1 MLGWSL
7 FSDLVN
13 RCLTLFI
20 DNGNLLKKML
30 FPRIC
35 LPIIAGGVGAA
46 QQPSAA
52 SSRCSS
58 CSRCFGRFPGPG
70 IVWVPVL
77 MLLTLAMGL
86 SVGLLLGVFNVFV
99 RDVGQVVP
107 VVLQFGFWL
116 APIAYT
122 PDIVPAPLRRLLYLN
137 PMTRDRRGLPER
149 AAVRP
154 RARRGRAG
162 LAGADFTAPAGR
174 CPGDVPPRQSRDG
187 RRAVSAPAAP
197 RRSPRR
203 CGAQRLERDRQAT
216 YERADL
222 VGGRPG
228 QGVPRISVGVA
239 ASCSPGAACA
249 SRRVAEQWAL
259 RDVSFDVAAGSAV
272 GIVGQNGAG
281 KSTLLKLI
289 AGTLRAT
296 RGDVHVDGPDRGDP
310 RAGHGLQSGV
320 HRPAECRCMRS
331 GSWDSAPASIAAAMP
346 EIEAFAEI
354 GDYFDQPMRTY
365 SSGMQMRVAFA
376 VATAFRPDV
385 LIIDEAL
392 SVGDAYF
399 QHKSFGRI
407 RAFKEQGTALLFV
420 THGMAD
426 IRALCDRVILLDRG
440 SVLRDGLP
448 DEVVDYY
455 NALIAR
461 KENERDAVEQSRG
474 KDGWLRTRS
483 GTGEAVLD
491 ELALSDAQSGES
503 VRTARVGQRLVLTAR
518 ARVHSSLPRLV
529 LGYMLR
535 DRLGHVV
542 WGTNTWHTGQ
552 VQDDVAAGAI
562 VVFRLSFTCTLGPGS
577 YSFSPALVSSDTH
590 LANNY
595 EWTDNALVFDVVNA
609 EHTYFI
615 GSNWLDAAFDISREA
630 GA

>member
-1 MLGWSL
+1 
-7 FSDLVN
+7 V
-13 RCLTLFI
+13 
-20 DNGNLLKKML
+20 
-30 FPRIC
+30 
-35 LPIIAGGVGAA
+35 
-46 QQPSAA
+46 SAA
-52 SSRCSS
+52 
-58 CSRCFGRFPGPG
+58 
-70 IVWVPVL
+70 V
-77 MLLTLAMGL
+77 L
-86 SVGLLLGVFNVFV
+86 SVVGLGKAF
-99 RDVGQVVP
+99 REYRSE
-107 VVLQFGFWL
+107 WH
-116 APIAYT
+116 
-122 PDIVPAPLRRLLYLN
+122 RLLSWC
-137 PMTRDRRGLPER
+137 G
-149 AAVRP
+149 VQ
-154 RARRGRAG
+154 
-162 LAGADFTAPAGR
+162 
-174 CPGDVPPRQSRDG
+174 V
-187 RRAVSAPAAP
+187 AP
-197 RRSPRR
+197 RS
-203 CGAQRLERDRQAT
+203 EH
-216 YERADL
+216 
-222 VGGRPG
+222 
-228 QGVPRISVGVA
+228 
-239 ASCSPGAACA
+239 
-249 SRRVAEQWAL
+249 WAL

-296 RGDVHVDGPDRGDP
+296 RGDVHV
-310 RAGHGLQSGV
+310 AG
-320 HRPAECRCMRS
+320 R
-331 GSWDSAPASIAAAMP
+331 IAAILELGMGFNPEFTGRQNVAHAVGLMGFGAGELASAMP

-354 GDYFDQPMRTY
+354 GPYFDQPTRTY

-407 RAFKEQGTALLFV
+407 RAFKGQGTALLFV

-426 IRALCDRVILLDRG
+426 IRALCDRVILLDSG
-440 SVLRDGLP
+440 SVLRDGQP

-491 ELALSDAQSGES
+491 ELTLSDAHSGEA

-552 VQDDVAAGAI
+552 VQDDVSAGAT
-562 VVFRLSFTCTLGPGS
+562 VVFRLSFTCRLGPGS

-615 GSNWLDAAFDISREA
+615 GSNWLDATFDISRGGRA
-630 GA
+630 